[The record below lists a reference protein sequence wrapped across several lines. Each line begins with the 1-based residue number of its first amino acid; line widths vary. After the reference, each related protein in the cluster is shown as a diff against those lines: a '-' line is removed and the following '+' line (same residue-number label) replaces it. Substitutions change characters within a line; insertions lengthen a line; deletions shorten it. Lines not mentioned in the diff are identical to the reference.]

1 MTASSGYSRDR
12 LLSVLSRFNYD
23 YAGKYY
29 ISANYRRDGSSRL
42 GINKRWGN
50 FWSVSGAWR
59 ISSENFMQGLPWIN
73 DLKLRVSYGIN
84 GTLPSK
90 LYSHLSLM
98 STGYDYQD
106 KPGIAPGTIPNPDL
120 AWERNKNFNV
130 GFDTRLFE
138 RLSFSFD
145 YYNRLTT
152 DLLQDVPTSMTVGFT
167 SALKNVGS
175 MINRGVEI
183 DISYDIFKHSA
194 IQWTT
199 GLALSHNKNKIDK
212 LYDGKDII
220 SGSSILR
227 EGESYYSWW
236 AREWAGVDPQT
247 GEEQWVLNTQNKDGS
262 LNKELTKN
270 PGEAQ
275 RIIIGTPD
283 PKLTGGW
290 RNSLSWKR
298 LEFNALFSF
307 SLGGKLLD
315 DACLTYTD
323 TDGEN
328 AYYAIG
334 KQQLNRWQNR
344 EILQMF
350 RVV

>member
-1 MTASSGYSRDR
+1 MPENIIFPPTTVVTGA
-12 LLSVLSRFNYD
+12 
-23 YAGKYY
+23 
-29 ISANYRRDGSSRL
+29 SRL

-120 AWERNKNFNV
+120 AWERNKNLNV

-199 GLALSHNKNKIDK
+199 GLALSHNKN
-212 LYDGKDII
+212 
-220 SGSSILR
+220 
-227 EGESYYSWW
+227 
-236 AREWAGVDPQT
+236 
-247 GEEQWVLNTQNKDGS
+247 
-262 LNKELTKN
+262 
-270 PGEAQ
+270 
-275 RIIIGTPD
+275 
-283 PKLTGGW
+283 
-290 RNSLSWKR
+290 
-298 LEFNALFSF
+298 FS
-307 SLGGKLLD
+307 
-315 DACLTYTD
+315 
-323 TDGEN
+323 
-328 AYYAIG
+328 
-334 KQQLNRWQNR
+334 R
-344 EILQMF
+344 
-350 RVV
+350 

>member
-1 MTASSGYSRDR
+1 
-12 LLSVLSRFNYD
+12 
-23 YAGKYY
+23 
-29 ISANYRRDGSSRL
+29 
-42 GINKRWGN
+42 
-50 FWSVSGAWR
+50 
-59 ISSENFMQGLPWIN
+59 MQGLPWIN

-227 EGESYYSWW
+227 EGESLLFMV
-236 AREWAGVDPQT
+236 G
-247 GEEQWVLNTQNKDGS
+247 
-262 LNKELTKN
+262 
-270 PGEAQ
+270 Q
-275 RIIIGTPD
+275 RMG
-283 PKLTGGW
+283 
-290 RNSLSWKR
+290 RR
-298 LEFNALFSF
+298 
-307 SLGGKLLD
+307 
-315 DACLTYTD
+315 
-323 TDGEN
+323 
-328 AYYAIG
+328 
-334 KQQLNRWQNR
+334 
-344 EILQMF
+344 
-350 RVV
+350 

>member
-1 MTASSGYSRDR
+1 
-12 LLSVLSRFNYD
+12 
-23 YAGKYY
+23 
-29 ISANYRRDGSSRL
+29 
-42 GINKRWGN
+42 
-50 FWSVSGAWR
+50 
-59 ISSENFMQGLPWIN
+59 
-73 DLKLRVSYGIN
+73 
-84 GTLPSK
+84 
-90 LYSHLSLM
+90 M

-227 EGESYYSWW
+227 EGESYYSWS
-236 AREWAGVDPQT
+236 VSYT
-247 GEEQWVLNTQNKDGS
+247 N
-262 LNKELTKN
+262 LTL
-270 PGEAQ
+270 P
-275 RIIIGTPD
+275 T
-283 PKLTGGW
+283 T
-290 RNSLSWKR
+290 
-298 LEFNALFSF
+298 
-307 SLGGKLLD
+307 
-315 DACLTYTD
+315 
-323 TDGEN
+323 
-328 AYYAIG
+328 
-334 KQQLNRWQNR
+334 
-344 EILQMF
+344 
-350 RVV
+350 